1 MPKADISMAADEVDA
16 FLTRCDVMVIGTIDA
31 DGWPTGTIA
40 PTRCDDGALRIEL
53 DAGDPVAVGIEHAG
67 ALCCVADE
75 HEKYFEIRGVIV
87 HGSPGRRVG
96 ALLSVNMEHIVSFDF
111 GRIPD

>member
-16 FLTRCDVMVIGTIDA
+16 FLTRCHVMVIGTIDA

-40 PTRCDDGALRIEL
+40 ATHYGDGALTIEL
-53 DAGDPVAVGIEHAG
+53 DGDDPVAVDIEHTG
-67 ALCCVADE
+67 TLCCVADE

-87 HGSPGRRVG
+87 HGGPGKRRG
-96 ALLSVNMEHIVSFDF
+96 SALPVDVTRIVSFDF